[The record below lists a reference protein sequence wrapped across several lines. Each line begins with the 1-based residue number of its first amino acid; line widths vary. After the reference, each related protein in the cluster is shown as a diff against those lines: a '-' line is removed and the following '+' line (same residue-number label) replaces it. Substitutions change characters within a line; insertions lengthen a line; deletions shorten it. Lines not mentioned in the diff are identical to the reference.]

1 MRLIRN
7 VLAWRGRGAHHRI
20 RRPLPL
26 VLTLLLLLAGA
37 AACAGGDAALP
48 GARDGQDAAGLG
60 QLKGQARRPGQE
72 QQGQERQGREE
83 QGREE
88 PDQEQQAPAPPKV
101 KLTPE
106 QRLAAAQRWGLDQAP
121 LVAPPPPREKPR
133 LTTPEWADQ
142 GPDLIPAPAHVPTDQ
157 KIAFLTIDDGAAK
170 DREFLDMVRDLQIP
184 LSAFLTDESAAED
197 YGYFRDLHALGVS
210 IQNHTLHHPQM
221 NHISEDEQYTE
232 ICGQQDIL
240 EREIG
245 VRPTLFRPP
254 FGDFD
259 ADTLAVAEECGTRAA
274 PLWNEEAFAD
284 RMDFRHDDQRFHP
297 GDIILTH
304 FNGPK
309 AWGGTMCDMLRTVL
323 RKVTEQGYALA
334 RLEDYA

>member
-1 MRLIRN
+1 M
-7 VLAWRGRGAHHRI
+7 
-20 RRPLPL
+20 
-26 VLTLLLLLAGA
+26 LTAVLLLAVGV
-37 AACAGGDAALP
+37 ACATRDGSLP
-48 GARDGQDAAGLG
+48 GTGDGQNMAGLG
-60 QLKGQARRPGQE
+60 QRPGQAH
-72 QQGQERQGREE
+72 R
-83 QGREE
+83 
-88 PDQEQQAPAPPKV
+88 QAPPPQQPPPVPKV
-101 KLTPE
+101 KQSPE
-106 QRLAAAQRWGLDQAP
+106 QRLAAAQRWGLDEAP
-121 LVAPPPPREKPR
+121 LVAPPPPKGKPE
-133 LTTPEWADQ
+133 LSTPEWADK
-142 GPDLIPAPAHVPTDQ
+142 GSGLIPAPASVPTTE

-170 DREFLDMVRDLQIP
+170 DREFLDMVRELQVP

-210 IQNHTLHHPQM
+210 VQNHTLRHPQL
-221 NHISEDEQYTE
+221 NHVSEDEKYNE
-232 ICGQQDIL
+232 ICGQQEIL

-259 ADTLAVAEECGTRAA
+259 AETLAVAEDCGVRAA

-284 RMDFRHDDQRFHP
+284 RIDFRHDDQQFHP

-304 FNGPK
+304 FNGPR

-323 RKVTEQGYALA
+323 RKLTEQGYALA

>member
-7 VLAWRGRGAHHRI
+7 GFVRRRHGGGARSSI
-20 RRPLPL
+20 RRRTPRPLTL
-26 VLTLLLLLAGA
+26 VLIAVLLLAVG
-37 AACAGGDAALP
+37 AACASRNGSLP
-48 GARDGQDAAGLG
+48 GTGDGRDAAGLG
-60 QLKGQARRPGQE
+60 QRPGHPHQQARE
-72 QQGQERQGREE
+72 Q
-83 QGREE
+83 
-88 PDQEQQAPAPPKV
+88 PPPVPKA

-106 QRLAAAQRWGLDQAP
+106 QRLSAAQRWGLDQPP
-121 LVAPPPPREKPR
+121 LVAPPPPKEKPE
-133 LTTPEWADQ
+133 LSTPEWADK
-142 GPDLIPAPAHVPTDQ
+142 GSGLIPAPASVPTTE

-170 DREFLDMVRDLQIP
+170 DREFLDMVRELQVP

-210 IQNHTLHHPQM
+210 IQNHTLRHPQL
-221 NHISEDEQYTE
+221 NHVSEDEKYNE
-232 ICGQQDIL
+232 ICGQQEIL

-245 VRPTLFRPP
+245 VTPTLFRPP

-259 ADTLAVAEECGTRAA
+259 ADTLAVAEDCGIQAA

-284 RMDFRHDDQRFHP
+284 RIDFRHDDQQFHP

-304 FNGPK
+304 FNGPR

-323 RKVTEQGYALA
+323 RKLTEQGYALA

>member
-1 MRLIRN
+1 MRLVRN
-7 VLAWRGRGAHHRI
+7 ALARRRAARHPICRPVRP
-20 RRPLPL
+20 RRPRGPL
-26 VLTLLLLLAGA
+26 ALIVAALLLFACA
-37 AACAGGDAALP
+37 AACATTGDAALP
-48 GARDGQDAAGLG
+48 GVREAQDMAARG
-60 QLKGQARRPGQE
+60 QLRGQARQPVQKQREQE
-72 QQGQERQGREE
+72 EE
-83 QGREE
+83 N
-88 PDQEQQAPAPPKV
+88 EQQAPAPPKL
-101 KLTPE
+101 KQTPE

-121 LVAPPPPREKPR
+121 LVAPSPPREKPR
-133 LTTPEWADQ
+133 LSTPEWADQ
-142 GPDLIPAPAHVPTDQ
+142 GPDLIPAPAAVPTDQ

-197 YGYFRDLHALGVS
+197 YGYFRDLHGLGVS

-259 ADTLAVAEECGTRAA
+259 ADTLAVAEECGARAA

>member
-7 VLAWRGRGAHHRI
+7 ARVRRGSARPAVRGPR
-20 RRPLPL
+20 RLFGSRRSLRPPRPLAL
-26 VLTLLLLLAGA
+26 VLTVLLLLAGG
-37 AACAGGDAALP
+37 AACA
-48 GARDGQDAAGLG
+48 ARDGSLPGTGDGDDMAGLG
-60 QLKGQARRPGQE
+60 RLKGQARGPV
-72 QQGQERQGREE
+72 QQ
-83 QGREE
+83 
-88 PDQEQQAPAPPKV
+88 PQAPAAPAAPAAPKL
-101 KLTPE
+101 KQTPE

-121 LVAPPPPREKPR
+121 LEAPPPPKEKPR
-133 LTTPEWADQ
+133 LSTPEWADQ
-142 GPDLIPAPAHVPTDQ
+142 GDGLIPAPARVPTDR

-170 DREFLDMVRDLQIP
+170 DREFLEMVRDLQVP

-245 VRPTLFRPP
+245 ARPTLFRPP
-254 FGDFD
+254 YGDFD
-259 ADTLAVAEECGTRAA
+259 ADTLAVAEECGARAA

-284 RMDFRHDDQRFHP
+284 RMDFRHDDQQFHP

>member
-7 VLAWRGRGAHHRI
+7 VLAWRGRSAHHRI

-60 QLKGQARRPGQE
+60 QLKGQARRQGQE

-88 PDQEQQAPAPPKV
+88 QEQQAPAPPKV

-121 LVAPPPPREKPR
+121 LVAPSPPREKPR